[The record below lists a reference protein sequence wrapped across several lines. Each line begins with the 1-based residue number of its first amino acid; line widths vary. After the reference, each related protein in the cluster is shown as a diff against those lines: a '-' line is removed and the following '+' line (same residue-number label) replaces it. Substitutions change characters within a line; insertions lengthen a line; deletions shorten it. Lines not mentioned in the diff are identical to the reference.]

1 MSVRVTPPFPGA
13 PADRVLL
20 ADRARGATLRS
31 AEPTTHEFA
40 GQEGRGEILNVITS
54 DAVRPARH
62 GCPETGAD
70 AVKTNTFGVDLAG
83 SSSTRLD
90 RAPSR
95 PASVTLRAQRC
106 GILASN
112 R

>member
-20 ADRARGATLRS
+20 ADGARGATLR
-31 AEPTTHEFA
+31 PTDPNPHEFA
-40 GQEGRGEILNVITS
+40 GQ
-54 DAVRPARH
+54 
-62 GCPETGAD
+62 TGAD

-83 SSSTRLD
+83 SSSTRPD
-90 RAPSR
+90 RAPSL